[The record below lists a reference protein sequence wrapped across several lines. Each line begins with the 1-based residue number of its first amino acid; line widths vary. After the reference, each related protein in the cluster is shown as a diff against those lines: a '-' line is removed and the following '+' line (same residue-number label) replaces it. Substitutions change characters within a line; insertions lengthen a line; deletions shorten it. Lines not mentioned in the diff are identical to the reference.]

1 MEQCWAG
8 DHLEQRWCCVRED
21 VERQA
26 DTAQGATSGPTE
38 PRTET
43 ARETAHGNDARR
55 RPAPAVGAQAA
66 YERGGAILGFDGAEF
81 SVDGHPY
88 LSFAAGATLLLWR
101 TIDDGDGWAYGA
113 VDADADGCAYEAVGL
128 WGWFPKHF
136 FKAYISER

>member
-8 DHLEQRWCCVRED
+8 DHLEQCWDCVPQD

-43 ARETAHGNDARR
+43 THGNGAQR

-66 YERGGAILGFDGAEF
+66 YGRGEAILGFDGDEF

-101 TIDDGDGWAYGA
+101 TIEDGEGWAYGA
-113 VDADADGCAYEAVGL
+113 GDADADGCSYEAVGL
-128 WGWFPKHF
+128 WGWFPKSF
-136 FKAYISER
+136 FEPYNSER